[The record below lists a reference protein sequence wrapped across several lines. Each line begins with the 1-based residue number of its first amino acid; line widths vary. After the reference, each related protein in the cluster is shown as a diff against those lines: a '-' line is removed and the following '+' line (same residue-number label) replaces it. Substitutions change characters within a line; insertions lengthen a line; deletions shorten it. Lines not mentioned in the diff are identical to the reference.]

1 MTPLEPP
8 YRAGRKKHKGR
19 LIPVLISSRN
29 ELSTHFHQRCDSCV
43 NSCNLIHV
51 PLNAV
56 ETQSRRLTVALFN
69 AGSVGSPEKR
79 TGISSSIL
87 DNDIDLLF
95 LTETWLRPRGDEARC
110 VDLDPRGY
118 AIKSFPCPFRCGRLA
133 VIFRDSLSAYLTS
146 STTFTVD
153 HSSYELVKICLVLQ
167 NKAFRFLFVSP
178 AT

>member
-1 MTPLEPP
+1 M
-8 YRAGRKKHKGR
+8 
-19 LIPVLISSRN
+19 LISSQT
-29 ELSTHFHQRCDSCV
+29 EQSTHLNQCCDSCV

-95 LTETWLRPRGDEARC
+95 LTETWLRPCGDEAKC
-110 VDLDPRGY
+110 ADLAPSGY
-118 AIKSFPCPFRCGRLA
+118 AVKSSPAPFGVVASPLFPETVYLHLSLHRPP
-133 VIFRDSLSAYLTS
+133 SLSITLP
-146 STTFTVD
+146 V
-153 HSSYELVKICLVLQ
+153 
-167 NKAFRFLFVSP
+167 N
-178 AT
+178 